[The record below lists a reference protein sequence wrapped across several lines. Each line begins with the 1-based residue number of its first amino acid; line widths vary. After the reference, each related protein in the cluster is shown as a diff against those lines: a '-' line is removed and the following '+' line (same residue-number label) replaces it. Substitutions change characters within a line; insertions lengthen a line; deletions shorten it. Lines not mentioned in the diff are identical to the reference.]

1 MTFHHLI
8 ARELEEDIRTLSHEG
23 EHVSTDGGSTTESE
37 LPVYTTDQ
45 IANQLTTDF
54 WGGATYSFD
63 ITTDG
68 FLTVDLSNLEENGQ
82 TAARRALEAWSDVTG
97 IEFIER
103 MPAQELPTSTVTEG
117 PDAASGTFTPYSMTV
132 GQDFEG
138 SLSGGPD
145 RDAVAIS
152 LSAGQK
158 VTIALDGNFDNGDP
172 LADPYLRLRDANG
185 NVILESDDA
194 YGTNS
199 MISFEAPT
207 SGTYYLQAG
216 SYLDSFEGDYTLS
229 VRDVPNGIDITF
241 QDDDDGAYAQFWTSA
256 STITRATINIDS
268 IWAGGSARTDGYF
281 FQTYIHE
288 IGHALGLGHAG
299 PYNGSATY
307 GNDNS
312 YLNDSWQSSVM
323 SYFHQVENTWLD
335 ASFAY
340 VITPQ
345 VADIV
350 AVQNLYGVAQV
361 RTGDDT
367 YGLGGMTG
375 TYLDTAILLSNPV
388 SYTVYDTGGTDTFDF
403 SSYMDNQTL
412 DLREEMFSDLA
423 GLSGNIGIARGT
435 VVEIGITGSG
445 DDVLTGN
452 ASNNSLQANEG
463 SDYISGGG
471 GHDVL
476 HGESGNDT
484 LQGDGE
490 RDLVEGGSGNDRV
503 EGNAGSD
510 LLFGDDMTLQ
520 SLIDTF
526 PTWTPPF
533 DVQAQ
538 IDSGDVLAL
547 WEDILFDVYAI
558 A

>member
-8 ARELEEDIRTLSHEG
+8 SVELEEGIRTLSHEG
-23 EHVSTDGGSTTESE
+23 ELGLTEGGSTTESE
-37 LPVYTTDQ
+37 LPVYTIDQ
-45 IANQLTTDF
+45 IANQLTTGF
-54 WGGATYSFD
+54 WGGTTYSFD
-63 ITTDG
+63 ITTSG
-68 FLTVDLSNLEENGQ
+68 FLTVDLSSLQENGQ
-82 TAARRALEAWSDVTG
+82 TVARRALEAWSDVTG

-103 MPAQELPTSTVTEG
+103 TPAQELPTSTVIEG
-117 PDAASGTFTPYSMTV
+117 PDAASGTFTAYSMSV

-158 VTIALDGNFDNGDP
+158 VTIALDGNSDNSDP

-185 NVILESDDA
+185 SVILESDDA

-207 SGTYYLQAG
+207 SGTYYLQAS

-229 VRDVPNGIDITF
+229 VREAPSDVDITF
-241 QDDDDGAYAQFWTSA
+241 QDDAAGAYAQFWASG

-268 IWAGGSARTDGYF
+268 TWAGGSDRTDGYF

-299 PYNGSATY
+299 PYNGGATY
-307 GNDNS
+307 GIDNS

-323 SYFHQVENTWLD
+323 SYFHQVENTWLN

-345 VADIV
+345 VADIL
-350 AVQNLYGVAQV
+350 AVQNLYGVAEV

-367 YGLGGMTG
+367 YGLGGTTG
-375 TYLDTAILLSNPV
+375 TYLDTALLLSNPV
-388 SYTVYDTGGTDTFDF
+388 SFTIYDTGGIDTFDF
-403 SSYMDNQTL
+403 SSYTDNQTL

-435 VVEIGITGSG
+435 VIEIGITGSG
-445 DDVLTGN
+445 DDILMGN
-452 ASNNSLQANEG
+452 ASNNNLQANAG
-463 SDYISGGG
+463 SDGITGGN

-476 HGESGNDT
+476 HGASGNDT

-490 RDLVEGGSGNDRV
+490 RDLVEGGSGNDQV

-526 PTWTPPF
+526 PTWSPPV
-533 DVQAQ
+533 DAQAQ
-538 IDSGDVLAL
+538 VDSGDVLAL